1 MSKVSLEALFK
12 ELEDNI
18 KEEQFKKAIEVC
30 DKILG
35 QKGAEND
42 KEVLTCKL
50 VSYIHL
56 SQFEKALEVIE
67 TSKLNNE
74 LQYEMAYCHYKL
86 LNYEKSRSLL
96 QQLPSSSRVDQL
108 LAQIDYRMGTFNSSI
123 KLYESLLSNNPQNN
137 EIKVN
142 LLANYACVNNDL
154 HLELLPSSSENEA
167 SLSFEYYYNLACCYI
182 HRGDLTRAAELLDL
196 ADRLFLLSSP
206 LPPFL
211 PFIITSINVVY

>member
-42 KEVLTCKL
+42 KEVLTCKIL
-50 VSYIHL
+50 SYIHL

-67 TSKLNNE
+67 TSKLNE

-86 LNYEKSRSLL
+86 LNYEKSRDLL
-96 QQLPSSSRVDQL
+96 QQLPSSARVDQL
-108 LAQIDYRMGTFNSSI
+108 LAQIHYRMGTFNSSI
-123 KLYESLLSNNPQNN
+123 KLYETLLSNNKQNN
-137 EIKVN
+137 ETKVN
-142 LLANYACVNNDL
+142 LLANYACVSNELND
-154 HLELLPSSSENEA
+154 ELLPSASENEA

-182 HRGDLTRAAELLDL
+182 HRGDLTRAAELLDV
-196 ADRLFLLSSP
+196 ADSL
-206 LPPFL
+206 FL
-211 PFIITSINVVY
+211 PFSFFF